1 MLNLRH
7 LRLLCEL
14 ARHETIAKVADVV
27 GYTPSAV
34 SQALA
39 QLEREAGATLLER
52 DGRRVRLTP
61 AARGLVAHADRILA
75 ELELAEAELAAEH
88 AAVRGELIVGTFPSA
103 ALELVIPALR
113 ELRRRHP
120 ELDCALR
127 QHEPDEGLAALR
139 AGALDLLVSER
150 YDDVPPAPT
159 GGLDAVALL
168 SEPVLVLLPADHPAA
183 DPVDLAAL
191 AEEPWVGVQLGSQ
204 FDAAMTRACRA
215 AGYTPRIVHRAGEA
229 AVHQALVAAGLG
241 VGLLP
246 ALALSDPP
254 AGMRLAHALPAP
266 PRRHISA
273 FVRRGARQRPV
284 ITAALLALVETAAAV
299 TRNTPGPRR
308 PA

>member
-14 ARHETIAKVADVV
+14 ARHETIARVAEVV

-61 AARGLVAHADRILA
+61 AARGLVVHADRILA
-75 ELELAEAELAAEH
+75 ELEVAEAELAAEH
-88 AAVRGELIVGTFPSA
+88 AAVRGELIIGTFPSA

-113 ELRRRHP
+113 ELRGRHP
-120 ELDCALR
+120 ELHCALR
-127 QHEPDEGLAALR
+127 QHEPEEGLTALR
-139 AGALDLLVSER
+139 AGALDVLVSER

-159 GGLDAVALL
+159 GGLDEVALL

-183 DPVDLAAL
+183 DPVDLSTL
-191 AEEPWVGVQLGSQ
+191 ADESWVGVQLGSQ
-204 FDAAMTRACRA
+204 FDAAMSRTCRA
-215 AGYTPRIVHRAGEA
+215 AGFAPRIVHRAGEA

-246 ALALSDPP
+246 ALALEAPP
-254 AGMRLAHALPAP
+254 TGLRLVHALPTP

-273 FVRRGARQRPV
+273 LVRRGARRRPV
-284 ITAALLALVETAAAV
+284 ITAALLALTEVASA
-299 TRNTPGPRR
+299 P
-308 PA
+308 